1 MAGVDLTSLSVRKV
15 TDCWVIGLEHFAV
28 GEEEFFQIR
37 TEWSDKSI
45 TYLRR
50 RFLDLVKLAN
60 SLEKLFSEDS
70 GSLTQSL
77 TLKALQKITEAEQ
90 HCDIENKLDEVETLL
105 KNIIKMP
112 PKYSQCKAILTFFK
126 TTPLDYTLKNMFD
139 PIQPFYQSPV
149 TVADVRRANGFCLAN
164 TETVLFDPY
173 MKKGVEPSKSCISE
187 TAAQIWTGTTCQ
199 NGIRPD
205 KEFVHTPH
213 FISTV
218 LTTGA
223 TENKEADY
231 HPKKTEFTLNNIDN
245 FHLHAC
251 ETDILE

>member
-1 MAGVDLTSLSVRKV
+1 MAGVTSLSVRKV
-15 TDCWVIGLEHFAV
+15 TDCCVIGLEHFAV

-45 TYLRR
+45 RYLRR
-50 RFLDLVKLAN
+50 RYLDLVKLAT

-77 TLKALQKITEAEQ
+77 TLKALQKIIDAEQ
-90 HCDIENKLDEVETLL
+90 PCDIENKLDEVETLL
-105 KNIIKMP
+105 KTIIKMP
-112 PKYSQCKAILTFFK
+112 PKYSQCKAVLTFFK

-173 MKKGVEPSKSCISE
+173 MLEKGVKPSKSCISE
-187 TAAQIWTGTTCQ
+187 TEAQIWTGTTCE

-205 KEFVHTPH
+205 KEFVHTPY
-213 FISTV
+213 FMSSV
-218 LTTGA
+218 LTTVA
-223 TENKEADY
+223 TENKEDDY
-231 HPKKTEFTLNNIDN
+231 HPKKTEFTTNNITSL
-245 FHLHAC
+245 HLHAC